1 MEGVEKEK
9 VTEREGRWR
18 EGERWCV
25 CMCVC
30 VCVCRPTWRGGGGGG
45 EKRRVSC

>member
-1 MEGVEKEK
+1 MEKEK

-25 CMCVC
+25 CVDL
-30 VCVCRPTWRGGGGGG
+30 RAGGGGGG
-45 EKRRVSC
+45 GSEKKRVVVLIP